1 MNQEKIKCLVI
12 DDDLFIHDLMEDKL
26 NRHFPE
32 IELLAMAS
40 SGTEGLEKIKTH
52 QPDLVFLDVEMSDMT
67 GFEMLAKLEVIRF
80 QTIFVTTYS
89 HYAIEAIRFN
99 ALDYLVKPIKLNEL
113 MQAIK
118 RYKNN
123 IEKFK
128 LIDRVHQALINL
140 NTKDVSDQ
148 TLVLQTH
155 EKELRMTLKD
165 IICIEAAR
173 NYSYIHLYN
182 NKKNLCT
189 KTLSD
194 LEELLKDKGFFRCHK
209 SFMVN
214 RVHIISYS
222 NSNLVVL
229 SDGKEI
235 PVARRK
241 KEAFKAWFVNY

>member
-26 NRHFPE
+26 NRHFPDM
-32 IELLAMAS
+32 ELLAMAS
-40 SGTEGLEKIKTH
+40 SGTEGLEIIKAH
-52 QPDLVFLDVEMSDMT
+52 QPDLVFLDVEMTDMT
-67 GFEMLAKLEVIRF
+67 GFEMLTKLEEIRF

-113 MQAIK
+113 KQAIK

-128 LIDRVHQALINL
+128 LIDRVQQALINL
-140 NTKDVSDQ
+140 NTKDVADQ
-148 TLVLQTH
+148 TLVLKAH
-155 EKELRMTLKD
+155 GKELRMTLKD
-165 IICIEAAR
+165 ITYVEAAR
-173 NYSYIHLYN
+173 NYSYIHLSR

-194 LEELLKDKGFFRCHK
+194 LEEMLKGKGFFRCHK

-214 RVHIISYS
+214 KVHITSYKK
-222 NSNLVVL
+222 SNLIVL
-229 SDGKEI
+229 SDGMEVPI
-235 PVARRK
+235 SRRK
-241 KEAFKAWFVNY
+241 KEAFKAWYEV

>member
-1 MNQEKIKCLVI
+1 MTQEKIKCLVI
-12 DDDLFIHDLMEDKL
+12 DDDLFIHDLIEDKL

-32 IELLAMAS
+32 MELLAMAS
-40 SGTEGLEKIKTH
+40 SGTEGLEMIKVY
-52 QPDLVFLDVEMSDMT
+52 QPDLIFLDVEMSDMT
-67 GFEMLAKLEVIRF
+67 GFEMLAKLEEIRF

-113 MQAIK
+113 KEAIK

-128 LIDRVHQALINL
+128 LTDKIQQALTFL
-140 NTKDVSDQ
+140 KTKKIADQ

-165 IICIEAAR
+165 ILYVEAAR
-173 NYSYIHLYN
+173 NYSYIHLSS
-182 NKKNLCT
+182 NKKNICT

-194 LEELLKDKGFFRCHK
+194 LEEMLKGKGFFRCHK

-214 RVHIISYS
+214 SLHITSYEK
-222 NSNLVVL
+222 SNLVVL

-235 PVARRK
+235 PISRRK
-241 KEAFKAWFVNY
+241 KESFEAWYKA

>member
-1 MNQEKIKCLVI
+1 MNQQKIKCLVI

-26 NRHFPE
+26 SRHFPE
-32 IELLAMAS
+32 MELLTMAS
-40 SGTEGLEKIKTH
+40 SGKEGLEKIKAH

-67 GFEMLAKLEVIRF
+67 GFEMLAKLEEIRF

-113 MQAIK
+113 KQAIK
-118 RYKNN
+118 RYQNN

-128 LIDRVHQALINL
+128 LIDRVQQALINL

-165 IICIEAAR
+165 IICVEAAR
-173 NYSYIHLYN
+173 NYSYIHLSG
-182 NKKNLCT
+182 NKKNICT

-194 LEELLKDKGFFRCHK
+194 LEEMLKGKGFFRSHK

-214 RVHIISYS
+214 RVHITSYET
-222 NSNLVVL
+222 SNLIVL
-229 SDGKEI
+229 SNGMEVSI
-235 PVARRK
+235 SRRK
-241 KEAFKAWFVNY
+241 KEPFKVWYEA

>member
-1 MNQEKIKCLVI
+1 MNQQKIKCLVI

-26 NRHFPE
+26 SRHFPE
-32 IELLAMAS
+32 MELLAMAS
-40 SGTEGLEKIKTH
+40 SGKEGLEKIKAH

-67 GFEMLAKLEVIRF
+67 GFEMLAKLEEIRF

-113 MQAIK
+113 KQAIK
-118 RYKNN
+118 RYQNN

-128 LIDRVHQALINL
+128 LIDRVQQALINL

-165 IICIEAAR
+165 IICVEAAR
-173 NYSYIHLYN
+173 NYSYIHLSG
-182 NKKNLCT
+182 NKKNICT

-194 LEELLKDKGFFRCHK
+194 LEEMLKGKGFFRSHK

-214 RVHIISYS
+214 RVHITSYET
-222 NSNLVVL
+222 SNLIVL
-229 SDGKEI
+229 SNGMEVSI
-235 PVARRK
+235 SRRK
-241 KEAFKAWFVNY
+241 KEPFKVWYEA

>member
-26 NRHFPE
+26 TRHFPE
-32 IELLAMAS
+32 MELLAMAS
-40 SGTEGLEKIKTH
+40 SGTEGLEIIKAH
-52 QPDLVFLDVEMSDMT
+52 QPDLIFLDVEMTDMT
-67 GFEMLAKLEVIRF
+67 GFEMLAMLKEIRF

-113 MQAIK
+113 KQAIK

-123 IEKFK
+123 LEKFK
-128 LIDRVHQALINL
+128 LIDRVQQALINL
-140 NTKDVSDQ
+140 NTKDIADQ

-155 EKELRMTLKD
+155 EKELRMTIKD
-165 IICIEAAR
+165 ITYVEAAR
-173 NYSYIHLYN
+173 NYSYIHLTN

-194 LEELLKDKGFFRCHK
+194 LEERLKGKGFFRCHK

-214 RVHIISYS
+214 RVHITYYGK
-222 NSNLVVL
+222 SNLIVL
-229 SDGKEI
+229 SDGTEI
-235 PVARRK
+235 PISRRN
-241 KEAFKAWFVNY
+241 KEAFKAWYEV

>member
-1 MNQEKIKCLVI
+1 MPQQKIKCVVI

-32 IELLAMAS
+32 MELLAMAS
-40 SGTEGLEKIKTH
+40 SGMEGLEMIKEY
-52 QPDLVFLDVEMSDMT
+52 QPDLIFLDVEMSDMT
-67 GFEMLAKLEVIRF
+67 GFEMLAKLDDIRF
-80 QTIFVTTYS
+80 QTIFITTYS

-113 MQAIK
+113 KQAIK

-128 LIDRVHQALINL
+128 LIDRVQQALINL

-165 IICIEAAR
+165 IIFVEAAR
-173 NYSYIHLYN
+173 NYSYIHLSG
-182 NKKNLCT
+182 NKKNICT

-194 LEELLKDKGFFRCHK
+194 LEEMLKGKGFFRSHK

-214 RVHIISYS
+214 RVHITSYET
-222 NSNLVVL
+222 SNLIVL
-229 SDGKEI
+229 SNGMEVPI
-235 PVARRK
+235 SRRK
-241 KEAFKAWFVNY
+241 KETFKAWYEA